1 MKHRIFW
8 TEQKIRSRL
17 PLLRPLVHRRSAPIQ
32 PFRYARLDGPEAP
45 APIAPEVDDRHWPE
59 IPFDSYWGEWS
70 TDFVL
75 RSRFRIPE
83 GFGTDGPLA
92 LSLPLG
98 EAGDIFCH
106 PEALAYI
113 DGRLVG
119 SADRHH
125 QELALPADLQDDAE
139 HALAL
144 HGWTGLSGWPPDPTS
159 TLRLFM
165 RPCRIVEIDPPTR
178 DLYDLVT
185 LCLDVVDQMA
195 EGNTARDRI
204 LRALNAAFTGLDTR
218 DPLGGPAFYDSVPRA
233 LAILRQEMEGY
244 GGRMEVDIIAVGHAH
259 IDIAYLW
266 RVAQTRGK
274 CGRTFSNVLTLMRE
288 FEDYR
293 FSQSQPLLYQFA
305 QEDFPEL
312 FENIRQRVAEGRWE
326 VMGGMWVEPD
336 CNLSGAESLVRQLLF
351 GRTYFRETFGDVETP
366 VLWLPDTF
374 GFTASLPQLMK
385 QAGLKWF
392 VANKLNWNQYNAMP
406 HQLLWW
412 EGIDGTKVL
421 AHFLT
426 TPSTVQYLPHPTT
439 YKAEMTAK
447 EVFGTWDNFRQ
458 KPVHQ
463 ELITCYGY
471 GDGGGGPTRELI
483 TAARN
488 YADIPGTPHV
498 RMGTVREFFEGV
510 ERRAAHDLPTWT
522 GEFYLELHRGTLTS
536 QARTKRLNRKA
547 EMALHDAEFVA
558 AFAWMTTGSTY
569 PRDRLEAA
577 WKTVC
582 LNQFHDIIPGTS
594 ISAVFEDAEADYRR
608 VLDEAGAVRDDA
620 FAALAAHLPQTAVA
634 CAINATSFTLDR
646 LAHTPGRL
654 DHGLS
659 DLRTGAPLITQP
671 VDDGTLVAIPR
682 FPAYSRLALGRT
694 AEAPPSTGLTVAET
708 DSGAI
713 VENDLIRAEFARSGE
728 LTRLTDKQADREVLA
743 PGRSGNQLLAFEDRP
758 MVWDAWDVDIFYE
771 DRSERIRDA
780 ERFVVLETGPL
791 RAGLK
796 VEHRYRGCRIVQH
809 IYLFHD
815 SKRIDFDTW
824 IDWRTSHILLKVA
837 FPVNVLSPV
846 ATYDIQ
852 FGNTERP
859 THRNTSWDW
868 ARFESVGH
876 KWADLSEADY
886 GVALLNDCKYGYD
899 VHRNVLRLSLLKSA
913 TMPDPHADQGP
924 HRMAYSL
931 LPHCSDWRGTVPPA
945 AYDQNDPVILRP
957 VSGGNGGPVLQQLV
971 GIDRT
976 NVIIETVKRAEDGRG
991 IILRLYENERKRGT
1005 ATLRFGVPITA
1016 VHRCTVLE
1024 EDGPSVALEDN
1035 AVRLSVRPYEIL
1047 TLRISVR
1054 DPGRLNDL

>member
-17 PLLRPLVHRRSAPIQ
+17 PLLRPLVHRRSAPIR
-32 PFRYARLDGPEAP
+32 PFRYRKLPGPEAP
-45 APIAPEVDDRHWPE
+45 APIAPEIDDHDWEE

-92 LSLPLG
+92 LYLPLG

-113 DGRLVG
+113 DGRLAG

-125 QELALPADLQDDAE
+125 QELALPPDLPGEAE
-139 HALAL
+139 YALAL

-165 RPCRIVEIDPPTR
+165 RPCRVVEIDAATR
-178 DLYDLVT
+178 DLTALVS

-195 EGNTARDRI
+195 DGNTARDRI
-204 LRALNAAFTGLDTR
+204 LRALNAAFTDLDTR
-218 DPLGGPAFYDSVPRA
+218 DPLGGPAFYRSVPRA
-233 LAILRQEMEGY
+233 LATLKTEMEGY
-244 GGRMEVDIIAVGHAH
+244 GGRMDVDIIAVGHAH

-288 FEDYR
+288 FEGYR
-293 FSQSQPLLYQFA
+293 FSQSQPLLYQFV
-305 QEDFPEL
+305 QQDFPEL
-312 FENIRQRVAEGRWE
+312 FEDIRRRVAQGRWE

-351 GRTYFRETFGDVETP
+351 GRSYFRETFGDVETP

-483 TAARN
+483 TAADN
-488 YADIPGTPHV
+488 YALIPGTPHV

-558 AFAWMTTGSTY
+558 ALAWLVAGAAY
-569 PRDRLEAA
+569 PGDRLEAA

-594 ISAVFEDAEADYRR
+594 IGAVFTDAERDYRE
-608 VLDEAGAVRDDA
+608 VVGEAQAVRDHG
-620 FAALAAHLPQTAVA
+620 FASLAAGLPRTAVA
-634 CAINATSFTLDR
+634 CAINATGFTLDR
-646 LAHTPGRL
+646 LAHMPERL
-654 DHGLS
+654 PHGLC
-659 DLRTGAPLITQP
+659 DLRTGAPLMTQP
-671 VDDGTLVAIPR
+671 VADGTLVAIPR
-682 FPAYSRLALGRT
+682 FPALSRLALGRS
-694 AEAPPSTGLTVAET
+694 AEGPPATGLRVEET
-708 DSGAI
+708 DRGAV
-713 VENDLIRAEFARSGE
+713 VETDLIRVEIARTGE
-728 LTRLTDKQADREVLA
+728 IIRLTDKEVDREVLA
-743 PGRSGNQLLAFEDRP
+743 PGKTGNRLLAFEDRP

-771 DRSERIRDA
+771 DRCEQIRDA
-780 ERFVVLETGPL
+780 DGFAVIETGPL
-791 RAGLK
+791 RVGIK
-796 VEHRYRGCRIVQH
+796 VAHRYRGCTIVQH

-824 IDWRTSHILLKVA
+824 IDWHTSHILLKVA

-876 KWADLSEADY
+876 KWADLSEGDY

-899 VHRNVLRLSLLKSA
+899 IHRNVLRLSLLKSA
-913 TMPDPHADQGP
+913 TMPDPKADQGR

-931 LPHCSDWRGTVPPA
+931 LPHTGDWRGTVPAA
-945 AYDQNDPVILRP
+945 AYDQNDPVFLRP
-957 VSGGNGGPVLQQLV
+957 VSGGRGGPAVQQLV
-971 GIDRT
+971 GMDQT
-976 NVIIETVKRAEDGRG
+976 HVIIETVKRAEDGRG
-991 IILRLYENERKRGT
+991 LIIRLYENERKRGT
-1005 ATLRFGVPITA
+1005 VTLRFGVPITA
-1016 VHRCTVLE
+1016 VSRCTLLE
-1024 EDGPSVALEDN
+1024 AEEQPLTVRHDAVA
-1035 AVRLSVRPYEIL
+1035 VSVRPYEIV
-1047 TLRISVR
+1047 TLRVT
-1054 DPGRLNDL
+1054 